1 MNTAIAQAAER
12 CFERMHF
19 YDADITN
26 FDASWI
32 DGAETAA
39 DRGFGVVRHS
49 FPRAATDAMITWMIT
64 RPALAMTFPGTL
76 LPRLRQPL
84 GGEVLLVR
92 PAIEAIADDPFVR
105 QRSDWGIDTV
115 MTHATT
121 LLGMGVYEHNALDG
135 KRHALYGS
143 LTDIRD
149 MVLECLDAARSL
161 RARPGPHPDTRFA
174 ADAEA
179 PVPDDLKTTVA
190 YDITATRQSI
200 AGDISPPEKRIL
212 DSLGI
217 RETDLAALDANRWGA
232 VMGELLDRFQLEDLH
247 WRSVVFRLWVE
258 RVIYYT
264 THEVAKGYD
273 SAITY
278 LEGTIRQ
285 YEMGARRSADG
296 DGGQGQQRE
305 G

>member
-1 MNTAIAQAAER
+1 
-12 CFERMHF
+12 
-19 YDADITN
+19 
-26 FDASWI
+26 
-32 DGAETAA
+32 
-39 DRGFGVVRHS
+39 
-49 FPRAATDAMITWMIT
+49 
-64 RPALAMTFPGTL
+64 
-76 LPRLRQPL
+76 
-84 GGEVLLVR
+84 
-92 PAIEAIADDPFVR
+92 
-105 QRSDWGIDTV
+105 
-115 MTHATT
+115 
-121 LLGMGVYEHNALDG
+121 
-135 KRHALYGS
+135 
-143 LTDIRD
+143 